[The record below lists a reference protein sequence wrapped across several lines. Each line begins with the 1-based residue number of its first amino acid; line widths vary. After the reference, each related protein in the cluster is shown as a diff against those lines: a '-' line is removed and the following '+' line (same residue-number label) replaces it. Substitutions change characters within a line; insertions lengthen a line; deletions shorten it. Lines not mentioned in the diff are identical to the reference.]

1 MAAATDL
8 PWSDPAEPLAAT
20 GRAVIMTDPPVVV
33 PSWNRAAQ
41 DRYGWTAA
49 EAIGRDIAELTVPEV
64 GQEVA
69 ADIMAAVRD
78 GISWSGG
85 FPVRRTDGSRFPA
98 LVTAAGGYRDGVPV
112 GVIGVSTNL

>member
-1 MAAATDL
+1 MDPGRGDRVADL
-8 PWSDPAEPLAAT
+8 
-20 GRAVIMTDPPVVV
+20 
-33 PSWNRAAQ
+33 
-41 DRYGWTAA
+41 TAP
-49 EAIGRDIAELTVPEV
+49 EA
-64 GQEVA
+64 GQEIA